1 MRFSASI
8 LSLLAVGSSAS
19 RLHRP
24 EKVVERDVV
33 IVGGG
38 SSGTYAAVRLL
49 DEDVSVVVLEK
60 EDHLGG
66 HTVTYT
72 DPDTHQPFNLG
83 VIIYHESEIVRNYFG
98 RFGVALKKAGDFD
111 TGTTP
116 QYYDFDTG
124 RPVDYTPVSAQALGA
139 VIQRYAALVGTKY
152 PYLSLGYDLPDPV
165 PKELL
170 KPYSEF
176 IKENGFEGLVQFVN
190 NIGSNAGD
198 LLKRPTLYGIKL
210 FSPLLIKAAA
220 DGFINAASGDNR
232 DLYRGAQKLLKKKGS
247 VIYKTTITKIKRSTD
262 GVQVWIDTPGQK
274 YLVKAKKLVFAIPPL
289 KKNLQKVGLDLTSTE
304 SHLFEKVTGFLY
316 GSAVFTHSGF
326 GTTKSF
332 TNVGTNTPYH
342 LLRLPGSFTY
352 GPLIGKVATNK
363 ISTYYGGLDPTLTE
377 KQIKNIIKDE
387 LCNLEEHGAIGPGE
401 PNFKYFGNHSPYHMH
416 VSVNDVKNGFYKKV
430 YALEGEHNT
439 FWTGAAFVDN
449 DSSLLWTWTESY
461 LLPRI
466 LASLKN

>member
-1 MRFSASI
+1 MRLLVTV
-8 LSLLAVGSSAS
+8 LSLLAVETSAS
-19 RLHRP
+19 RPHRY
-24 EKVVERDVV
+24 EKLVERDVV

-98 RFGVALKKAGDFD
+98 RFGVALKKSADFN
-111 TGTTP
+111 GGSL
-116 QYYDFDTG
+116 YYDFDTG

-139 VIQRYAALVGTKY
+139 VIQRYAQLISTKY

-170 KPYSEF
+170 EPYSEF
-176 IKENGFEGLVQFVN
+176 IKKNGFEDLVQFVN

-232 DLYRGAQKLLKKKGS
+232 DLYRGAQKLLKKQDS
-247 VIYKTTITKIKRSTD
+247 VLYKSTITKIRRSAD
-262 GVQVWIDTPGQK
+262 GVMVWIDTPGQK
-274 YLVKAKKLVFAIPPL
+274 VLVKAKKLVFAIPPL
-289 KKNLQKVGLDLTSTE
+289 KKNLQKVGLDLTSKE
-304 SHLFEKVTGFLY
+304 SKLFAKFTGFLY

-326 GTTKSF
+326 DATKSF

-363 ISTYYGGLDPTLTE
+363 ISTYYGGLDPTLSE
-377 KQIKNIIKDE
+377 KQIKNIIEDQ
-387 LCNLEEHGAIGPGE
+387 LCNLEEQGAIGPGE
-401 PNFKYFGNHSPYHMH
+401 PHFKYFGNHSPYHMH
-416 VSVNDVKNGFYKKV
+416 VSKKDVEEGFYKNV
-430 YALEGEHNT
+430 YALEGQHNT

-449 DSSLLWTWTESY
+449 DSTLLWTWTEAY

-466 LASLKN
+466 LASLKK